1 MIKYTNIGF
10 TEKEA
15 EIIDEYIVGL
25 QKVGGFY
32 ARSYSIL
39 PAGQLQSTIDHESH
53 EEIPFALSVVERSG
67 EFTAVFDTA
76 HSTLFLID
84 TARNKVVHGQEIVIL
99 DNAIMLNANIYS
111 ADYFIFIANNKTNN
125 MVHVV

>member
-1 MIKYTNIGF
+1 MIKYTNLGF

-25 QKVGGFY
+25 QNKGGFY

-39 PAGQLQSTIDHESH
+39 PAGQLHSTIEYELH
-53 EEIPFALSVVERSG
+53 EEVPFALSVVERSG
-67 EFTAVFDTA
+67 EFTAVLDTG

-84 TARNKVVHGQEIVIL
+84 TARNKVSHGQEIVVM
-99 DNAIMLNANIYS
+99 DNATMLNAEYYS
-111 ADYFIFIANNKTNN
+111 SDYFIFIANNKSNN
-125 MVHVV
+125 MVHVM